1 MTSEW
6 KTEPLKGMVSYIA
19 KGIPPAYVEVEG
31 DNTVRVLNQ
40 KCNRDFVISYTESR
54 LHDLSK
60 RSVPKEKYLR
70 DEDILINSTGT
81 GTAGRIAQL
90 NVVHRPTIVDGHM
103 IVLRG
108 NEKVV
113 PRYLGYA
120 LKAQQ
125 ATVLQLDEGSTGQTE
140 LNRDRLLS
148 EIEISYP
155 VSLDE
160 QEAIADTLAALDARI
175 AENKA
180 INHHLEQM
188 AQAIFKSWFMEFEP
202 SIPFTKIVQVLGG
215 GTPRTGTAEY
225 WNGDIPFFTPKDALG
240 TTYTLNTEKSLTV
253 AGLSNC
259 SSRLYPINTVFV
271 TARGTVGKLSLAG
284 CPMAMNQSCYAL
296 VGIEGY
302 GQHFVYHLAQFVV
315 DSLKH
320 KASGAVF
327 DAIITKD
334 FESEIVPDIAAED
347 ARSFED
353 KVIHI
358 YKAILNHSNE
368 NLRLASLR
376 DTLLPRLM
384 SGELSVVGPNEA
396 K

>member
-1 MTSEW
+1 M
-6 KTEPLKGMVSYIA
+6 
-19 KGIPPAYVEVEG
+19 
-31 DNTVRVLNQ
+31 D
-40 KCNRDFVISYTESR
+40 
-54 LHDLSK
+54 
-60 RSVPKEKYLR
+60 
-70 DEDILINSTGT
+70 
-81 GTAGRIAQL
+81 
-90 NVVHRPTIVDGHM
+90 
-103 IVLRG
+103 
-108 NEKVV
+108 
-113 PRYLGYA
+113 
-120 LKAQQ
+120 
-125 ATVLQLDEGSTGQTE
+125 
-140 LNRDRLLS
+140 
-148 EIEISYP
+148 
-155 VSLDE
+155 
-160 QEAIADTLAALDARI
+160 
-175 AENKA
+175 
-180 INHHLEQM
+180 
-188 AQAIFKSWFMEFEP
+188 FEP

-225 WNGDIPFFTPKDALG
+225 WSGDIPFFTPKDALG
-240 TTYTLNTEKSLTV
+240 TTYTLNTEKSLTD

-259 SSRLYPINTVFV
+259 NSRLYPINTVFV

-353 KVIHI
+353 KVIPI

-384 SGELSVVGPNEA
+384 SGELSVVGLNEA

>member
-1 MTSEW
+1 MTF
-6 KTEPLKGMVSYIA
+6 K
-19 KGIPPAYVEVEG
+19 
-31 DNTVRVLNQ
+31 
-40 KCNRDFVISYTESR
+40 
-54 LHDLSK
+54 LS
-60 RSVPKEKYLR
+60 
-70 DEDILINSTGT
+70 DICTF
-81 GTAGRIAQL
+81 ADGRIAVADLDL
-90 NVVHRPTIVDGHM
+90 NNYISTENMLQNKEGITRSAGLPTVNQTQAYQAEDVLVSNIRPYFRKIWYADRDGGCSND
-103 IVLRG
+103 VLVFRAKE
-108 NEKVV
+108 NVY
-113 PRYLGYA
+113 PNFLYY
-120 LKAQQ
+120 
-125 ATVLQLDEGSTGQTE
+125 
-140 LNRDRLLS
+140 LLS
-148 EIEISYP
+148 DNTFFDYATATAKGTKMPRGDKGAIMRYEVP
-155 VSLDE
+155 DLPLDI
-160 QEAIADTLAALDARI
+160 QIGIADTLAALDARI
-175 AENKA
+175 AENRA
-180 INHHLEQM
+180 INNHLEQM
-188 AQAIFKSWFMEFEP
+188 AQAIFKSWFVDFEP
-202 SIPFTKIVQVLGG
+202 SMPFTKIVQVLGG

-225 WNGDIPFFTPKDALG
+225 WSGDTPFFTPKDALG
-240 TTYTLNTEKSLTV
+240 TTYTLNTEKSLTD

-259 SSRLYPINTVFV
+259 NSRLYPINTVFV

-353 KVIHI
+353 KVIPI

-384 SGELSVVGPNEA
+384 SGELSVVGLNEA